1 MTLINEV
8 RVEKYEARYVGGH
21 MQIKLNFKLTEMSPK
36 KVLLSRIYRRMLTVS
51 SSLRF
56 YQMFWCKLIKRS
68 SISSWFVIFNDAV
81 TDATLICIASHAWP
95 GSFNPLT
102 PEFFSNFLLIMTCTH
117 KKASTNFPLRVK
129 YL

>member
-1 MTLINEV
+1 MALINEV
-8 RVEKYEARYVGGH
+8 RVVKYEARYVGRH
-21 MQIKLNFKLTEMSPK
+21 KSCKLKLNFKLTGMSPK
-36 KVLLSRIYRRMLTVS
+36 KVLLGHIYRRMLTVR

-95 GSFNPLT
+95 GS
-102 PEFFSNFLLIMTCTH
+102 LL
-117 KKASTNFPLRVK
+117 KARCL
-129 YL
+129 YHE